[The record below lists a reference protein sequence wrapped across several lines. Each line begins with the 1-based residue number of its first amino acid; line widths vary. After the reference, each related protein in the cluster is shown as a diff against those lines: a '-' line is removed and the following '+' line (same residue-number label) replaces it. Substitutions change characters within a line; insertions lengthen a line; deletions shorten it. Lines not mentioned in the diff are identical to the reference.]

1 VVDDMVGLLETLAP
15 LIATIAVGFVL
26 ARTAILSAAGE
37 AGLSAVVFHVA
48 TPALLFR
55 AMAGAAPALDDLRL
69 MAAYFLPCLGLYA
82 AWVWAAL
89 RCSGQGLGVAAV
101 GAMGGVFGN
110 TVLLGVPLVGSLHGP
125 PGLRVLVLIVSV
137 HSALLFTLTSLLA
150 GAGDG
155 RRGGDAAWR
164 ALRGAAANPIVLSIA
179 AGAAWASLG
188 SPLPRAI
195 DATLAL
201 LGAATTPLALIAV
214 GVSLAGLR
222 LGAVA
227 APCAA
232 IAGVK
237 LVALPLAVWA
247 SSALLFGLDPL
258 TVAVATLAAALPTG
272 TNVHV
277 LARRSGTGTEI
288 AAGAIFLST
297 LAAAATVPVTLAIL
311 AG

>member
-1 VVDDMVGLLETLAP
+1 MLALTQTLAP

-26 ARTAILSAAGE
+26 ARTGILSAAGE

-55 AMAGAAPALDDLRL
+55 AMAGAAPALDDMRL

-82 AWVWAAL
+82 VWVWVAW
-89 RCSGQGLGVAAV
+89 RWSGQGLGVAAV

-125 PGLRVLVLIVSV
+125 PGLRILVLIVSI

-150 GAGDG
+150 GAGAG
-155 RRGGDAAWR
+155 RRGGRAAWM

-179 AGAAWASLG
+179 AGAIWASLG
-188 SPLPRAI
+188 PALPRAV

-214 GVSLAGLR
+214 GFSLAGLR

-227 APCAA
+227 APCSAVAA
-232 IAGVK
+232 VK
-237 LVALPLAVWA
+237 LAALPLAVWA
-247 SSALLFGLDPL
+247 SSTLVFALDPL
-258 TVAVATLAAALPTG
+258 AVAVATLAAALPTG

-297 LAAAATVPVTLAIL
+297 IAAAASVPATIAFLAW
-311 AG
+311 